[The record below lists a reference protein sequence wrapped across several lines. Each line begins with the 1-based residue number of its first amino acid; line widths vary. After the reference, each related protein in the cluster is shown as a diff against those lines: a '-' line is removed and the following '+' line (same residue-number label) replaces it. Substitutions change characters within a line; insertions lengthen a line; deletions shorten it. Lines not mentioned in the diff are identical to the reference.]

1 MITPPRHQ
9 PRARA
14 STSRTGHADR
24 TRTAPKAPRILA
36 RCAQTAIGAAT
47 VADVFR
53 AVALRNHRL
62 HPSDASMESG
72 SVSRV
77 FVNLMLLAI
86 VLFLV
91 WLARSRRNAELLSP
105 QSPVPTAAETIGA
118 WFIPVSNLF
127 GPRERVLDIGRASS
141 RSWDEKRDVTLV
153 NLWWGAWIAH
163 GLVFVTAMQ
172 VAPESMALLVATEA
186 LMIAAGVLLGL
197 VVERITTLQTDAI
210 RADVPAVSLP
220 QG

>member
-1 MITPPRHQ
+1 MT
-9 PRARA
+9 
-14 STSRTGHADR
+14 
-24 TRTAPKAPRILA
+24 
-36 RCAQTAIGAAT
+36 T
-47 VADVFR
+47 VADMFR

-62 HPSDASMESG
+62 HPLDASMDSG

-77 FVNLMLLAI
+77 FVNLMLLSI

-91 WLARSRRNAELLSP
+91 WLARARRNAALLSP
-105 QSPVPTAAETIGA
+105 QSRVPTAAETIGG

-163 GLVFVTAMQ
+163 GLMAVMAIQ
-172 VAPESMALLVATEA
+172 VAPESMTLLVVTEA

-210 RADVPAVSLP
+210 RAAAPAVSLP